1 MFQTKNTFKHMMH
14 LSLLASVGFAAL
26 LLVSAPAL
34 AQVLGDAQSF
44 AILGGSAVN
53 ANGTG
58 SLIDGDVGVSPGT
71 SITGF
76 PAQANT
82 VPPFSFSHS
91 ADTAANNARAS
102 TLTLYNFLA
111 AAAGATAIPP
121 GLDGQNLGPGTYTTG
136 AALLVGGGTLTL
148 NGAGTYIFQVTSS
161 LTTGVGSNV
170 VLNGVD
176 PCTVFWQVTSLATLD
191 GATFPGTVVAQTG
204 VHLGTGASLTGRAL
218 AAAGGDVTMAGTNTV
233 GGCSAPGPGLAA
245 TTLSR
250 LVPLPSVTLGAAISD
265 TKTLSGGGFG
275 SAAPT
280 GAITFYLY
288 GPNDDF
294 CTLGAIFTSPLV
306 PVNGTGDYGSGP
318 FFPPAAGT
326 YRWIA
331 AYSGDGSNAPS
342 TTLCNDLNEN
352 VVVTVTAAPTVTAVP
367 TLNEW
372 GVIIFMLLVGLMSI
386 HYLRRQKAKV

>member
-1 MFQTKNTFKHMMH
+1 MSQTKNTFKRMMH

-34 AQVLGDAQSF
+34 AQVLGDAYSF

-58 SLIDGDVGVSPGT
+58 SLIDGDVGVSPGS

-82 VPPFSFSHS
+82 VPPFSYSHS

-111 AAAGATAIPP
+111 AAGGAIAIPP

-148 NGAGTYIFQVTSS
+148 SGPGTYIFQVTSS
-161 LTTGVGSNV
+161 LITGVGSNV

-191 GATFPGTVVAQTG
+191 GATFPGTVVAAAG

-218 AAAGGDVTMAGTNTV
+218 AAAGGDVTMAGSNTV
-233 GGCSAPGPGLAA
+233 GGCSAPVLAP

-250 LVPLPSVTLGAAISD
+250 PGPLPGGTVGAAISD
-265 TKTLSGGGFG
+265 TKTLSGGTNPAG
-275 SAAPT
+275 T
-280 GAITFYLY
+280 ITFTLY

-294 CTLGAIFTSPLV
+294 CTLGAIFTSPPV
-306 PVNGTGDYGSGP
+306 TVNGNGDYGSGP
-318 FFPPAAGT
+318 YTPTAAGT

-342 TTLCNDLNEN
+342 TTLCNDLNES
-352 VVVTVTAAPTVTAVP
+352 VVVAATPGPTAVP
-367 TLNEW
+367 TLSEW
-372 GVIIFMLLVGLMSI
+372 GMIIFMMLVGLISI
-386 HYLRRQKAKV
+386 YYLRRQKAKA